1 MKTFFFS
8 ILGPKTEEQ
17 RKLLKEKNRFDLK
30 L

>member
-8 ILGPKTEEQ
+8 ILGPETVEQ
-17 RKLLKEKNRFDLK
+17 RKLLKEKIRFDLK